1 MARFDKNHPAFSE
14 LSLAQLC
21 LVVVDI
27 ITKKDAKLDDLELQT
42 AKHLQQLANNI
53 FPGMFNVTVDYPS
66 NNPDN
71 KMPLLDLKCWIDPD
85 TNKILHCFYRK
96 PVYRQG
102 VIRYDSGLPYQMKRT
117 ILLNH
122 GLRRLSNCSPEL
134 DWKSKARWLSE
145 LNLFMLESGYNERFR
160 NSLTHKIVG
169 IYSHILRKHFQGTNM
184 YRDPKTK

>member
-1 MARFDKNHPAFSE
+1 MTKSITNDNIKLPLYKSYMDDVNI
-14 LSLAQLC
+14 
-21 LVVVDI
+21 VVDI
-27 ITKKDAKLDDLELQT
+27 IAKKDAKLDDLELQT

-117 ILLNH
+117 ILLIMACIDCQI
-122 GLRRLSNCSPEL
+122 GLE
-134 DWKSKARWLSE
+134 
-145 LNLFMLESGYNERFR
+145 
-160 NSLTHKIVG
+160 
-169 IYSHILRKHFQGTNM
+169 
-184 YRDPKTK
+184 TKGQVAIRTRHS